1 MLEQDRLISTGG
13 SPEDEAFDR
22 AIRPRLLKEFVGQ
35 ATVKKQMDIFIR
47 AARNREQAMDHVLIF
62 GCDEVD
68 IIFIKKRI

>member
-13 SPEDEAFDR
+13 STEDEAFDR

-47 AARNREQAMDHVLIF
+47 AARNRE
-62 GCDEVD
+62 
-68 IIFIKKRI
+68 